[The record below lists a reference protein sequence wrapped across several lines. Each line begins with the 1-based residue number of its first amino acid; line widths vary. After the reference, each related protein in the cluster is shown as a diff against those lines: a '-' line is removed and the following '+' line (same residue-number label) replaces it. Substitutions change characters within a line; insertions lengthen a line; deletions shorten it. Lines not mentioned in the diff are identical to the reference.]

1 MPDPA
6 IETRSLRKRFDRTV
20 AVADLSLTIRRG
32 EVFGF
37 LGPNGAG
44 KTTSL
49 KLLLGLIEPS
59 GGEGTVLGAPLGTR
73 AARARIGFLPEHF
86 RFHDCLTARELL
98 RIHGRLFGL
107 RGGPLEARIDALL
120 ARVALTD
127 AADRRLQTYSKGML
141 QRAGLAQ
148 ALVNSPE
155 IVFLDEPTSGLD
167 PLGRVLVRGISE
179 ELRAAGTT
187 VFLNSHLLGEVE
199 ATCDRVAFVKQGRV
213 VEELALSDAPKGLD
227 VELRL
232 AAAEPAVLAG
242 LAAFGELDDLDALGD
257 AIAAATDGATGEA
270 SARDARPAAPTS
282 LVRLRLASED
292 VLPELAPWLV
302 ARGIALYELRV
313 RRKSLEESFI
323 EIMGEDQRPG

>member
-1 MPDPA
+1 MPDLA
-6 IETRSLRKRFDRTV
+6 IETESLRKHFDRTV
-20 AVADLSLTIRRG
+20 AVADLSLAIRRG

-49 KLLLGLIEPS
+49 KLLLGLIVPT
-59 GGEGTVLGAPLGTR
+59 GGAGAVLGAPLGTR
-73 AARARIGFLPEHF
+73 GTRSKIGFLPEHF
-86 RFHDCLTARELL
+86 RFHDCLTGRELL

-107 RGGPLEARIDALL
+107 RGAPLEARIETLL
-120 ARVALTD
+120 ARVALTE
-127 AADRRLQTYSKGML
+127 AADRRLQTYSKGMI

-155 IVFLDEPTSGLD
+155 LVFLDEPTSGLD
-167 PLGRVLVRGISE
+167 PLGRVLVRSIIE

-213 VEELALSDAPKGLD
+213 IDELSLGDAPQGLD
-227 VELRL
+227 VELKLGGTER
-232 AAAEPAVLAG
+232 AVLEG
-242 LAAFGELDDLDALGD
+242 LGAFGELGDIDAVEPGGGD
-257 AIAAATDGATGEA
+257 GNGAAVAGG
-270 SARDARPAAPTS
+270 PC
-282 LVRLRLASED
+282 VVHLRLASESS
-292 VLPELAPWLV
+292 LPELAPWLV

-323 EIMGEDQRPG
+323 EIMGEDQTPG